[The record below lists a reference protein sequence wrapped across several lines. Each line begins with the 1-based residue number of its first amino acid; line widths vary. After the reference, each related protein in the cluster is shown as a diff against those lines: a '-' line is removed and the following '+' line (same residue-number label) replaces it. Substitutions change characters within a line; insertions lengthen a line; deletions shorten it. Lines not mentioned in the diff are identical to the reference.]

1 MKGYGWPLF
10 AAALWIV
17 LWPAHSAL
25 CPVWTPTRATEEIRR
40 LQQQLQH
47 WDDAYYRQG
56 QSPVADADYDS
67 LQQRLNHWQHCFNP
81 PQPAYV
87 PQLPG
92 EGEHLHP
99 VAHTA

>member
-1 MKGYGWPLF
+1 MKGFGWPLF

-47 WDDAYYRQG
+47 WMMLTIVRGRVRWLMQIMTVCSSD
-56 QSPVADADYDS
+56 
-67 LQQRLNHWQHCFNP
+67 
-81 PQPAYV
+81 
-87 PQLPG
+87 
-92 EGEHLHP
+92 
-99 VAHTA
+99 